1 MKMSFVFDF
10 RKSSL
15 IGLCLVHGGL
25 SGAAAGGQVA
35 DPVDSVYRESQGAG
49 VLRFGYEGDQSG
61 STIEH
66 VLGYIFE
73 VRDINGDGL
82 PDLISRRDFLDAG
95 IQYALG
101 ELRENG
107 ALGFRGY
114 TMLHSYGFDAGTAGD
129 FDGNGWADL
138 ITINYGDSY
147 YQIHWVEDGSI
158 VKSTEEGDA
167 DLGYGE
173 DFFNEY
179 ADSRITVR
187 SGDLDGDGKDDL
199 VFNTTEQRIVVRWSS
214 REGASMLDSYPAAAL
229 ASGTVLYPL
238 ADYDGDS
245 DLDVLTLDRD
255 SEQFVLFEGT
265 GTDALGTARVIGVS
279 ASGHVL
285 DGSFPVFGQ
294 FDDDPAV
301 DMVLFDVPSQESVLI
316 SNFAGDTPVAS
327 ALGLGGEVRVECVPG
342 DVDGSGYDDLLITGF
357 DRLSVTADLMQEKW
371 LLFDPMSEVL
381 TGGAELLQ
389 IETGNTPPVSTS
401 AFDPDIERTVA
412 CITADVNGDELN
424 DLLWMG
430 DVQYHKTHDLEF
442 TYLQLASTLRVTPAR
457 SEQSGLP
464 RFGASQYLGH
474 KDPLHMLP
482 VDLDSDGADEI
493 FAVGINRRG
502 VVIDF
507 ENPEPEPVSGV
518 NGAWMSAAADLGG
531 DGMVSIVSTNVM
543 DRLVITP
550 VMADGTLEDPN
561 VLFHPTGGAYHSV
574 VAGDLNG
581 DGKDDLVAFD
591 YTGREMHVY
600 VGTAHGMAVFSSSFA
615 VQSSRMTKAC
625 LLDMDLDGDLDLLLD
640 SSGLGFTAM
649 MNSGDGTFGS
659 SELIPM
665 PVQPYWIIAADMNQ
679 DGIDDIVSANVASGQ
694 LENGISVHYRDAT
707 GVIDQSVILQG
718 PRFGRYS
725 PEVVAA
731 DMNNDGLFDLV
742 ASSRYEFG
750 GSVENQGRNSHHV
763 WEQKADGTFEC
774 VAVLPAPDSV
784 TIAVSDVN
792 LDGAIDVITAS
803 DLDES
808 VRVHWGT
815 PAACAADLTGE
826 GDLNFLDISEFLNVQ
841 LDFNGD
847 GGFNFLDI
855 SAYLQAFS
863 AGCP

>member
-1 MKMSFVFDF
+1 MS
-10 RKSSL
+10 
-15 IGLCLVHGGL
+15 
-25 SGAAAGGQVA
+25 GGQVA
-35 DPVDSVYRESQGAG
+35 GPVDSVYRESQGAG
-49 VLRFGYEGDQSG
+49 VLRFGYESDQSG

-66 VLGYIFE
+66 GLGYVHE

-82 PDLISRRDFLDAG
+82 PDLISRRDYFDGG

-114 TMLHSYGFDAGTAGD
+114 TMLHNFGFDAGTAGD
-129 FDGNGWADL
+129 LDGNGWADL
-138 ITINYGDSY
+138 VTINYESSFY
-147 YQIHWVEDGSI
+147 EIHWIENGSVIGSTTEDH
-158 VKSTEEGDA
+158 A
-167 DLGYGE
+167 DLGYE
-173 DFFNEY
+173 R
-179 ADSRITVR
+179 DSFSQYIDARVTVR

-199 VFNTTEQRIVVRWSS
+199 VFNTTDQRIVVRWSS
-214 REGASMLDSYPAAAL
+214 REGASMLESYPAPAL
-229 ASGTVLYPL
+229 AGENALYPL

-245 DLDVLTLDRD
+245 DLDVLTFDRD

-265 GTDALGTARVIGVS
+265 ETDALGTARVIGVA

-285 DGSFPVFGQ
+285 DGTYPVFGQ

-301 DMVLFDVPSQESVLI
+301 DLVLFDVPIQESVLI
-316 SNFAGDTPVAS
+316 SNFAGDTPVAVS
-327 ALGLGGEVRVECVPG
+327 IGLGAEVRVECVPG

-357 DRLSVTADLMQEKW
+357 DRLAVTTDTMEEKW
-371 LLFDPMSEVL
+371 LLFDPMSEPL
-381 TGGAELLQ
+381 SGGSGLLQ
-389 IETGNTPPVSTS
+389 IETGNTPRDSLSPF
-401 AFDPDIERTVA
+401 ARDGARTVT

-424 DLLWMG
+424 DLVWVG
-430 DVQYHKTHDLEF
+430 DVLYHKTHDLEY
-442 TYLQLASTLRVTPAR
+442 TYLQRVSTVRVTPAR
-457 SEQSGLP
+457 LEQSGLP

-507 ENPEPEPVSGV
+507 EDPEPEPVSGV

-591 YTGREMHVY
+591 YTGREVHIY
-600 VGTAHGMAVFSSSFA
+600 LGTAHGMAAFSNSFA
-615 VQSSRMTKAC
+615 VQRSRLTKPC

-640 SSGLGFTAM
+640 SSGTGFTAM

-659 SELIPM
+659 SESVWM

-679 DGIDDIVSANVASGQ
+679 DGIDDIVSANVMSGFFAS
-694 LENGISVHYRDAT
+694 GISVHYRDAS
-707 GVIDQSVILQG
+707 GGIDQSAFLEG
-718 PRFGRYS
+718 PLSGYTFS
-725 PEVVAA
+725 EVVAA
-731 DMNNDGLFDLV
+731 DMNHDGLLDLV
-742 ASSRYEFG
+742 ASSRREFP
-750 GSVENQGRNSHHV
+750 GSAENQGNNTHMV
-763 WEQKADGTFEC
+763 WEQQADGTFEC
-774 VAVLPAPDSV
+774 VAVLPAPDST
-784 TIAVSDVN
+784 TIALSDVN
-792 LDGAIDVITAS
+792 LDGAIDVITAA

-808 VRVHWGT
+808 VRVHWGA
-815 PAACAADLTGE
+815 PVACAADLTGE
-826 GDLNFLDISEFLNVQ
+826 GDLNFLDVSEFLSVQ
-841 LDFNGD
+841 LDFNDD
-847 GGFNFLDI
+847 GAFNFLDI
-855 SAYLQAFS
+855 SEYLQAFA